1 MNLMM
6 LWAFLACT
14 PAPQVETEEQAGTLL
29 CNGAD
34 LCAEPFNTA
43 TMLGTHNSAAST
55 AYNFIAGV
63 NANQSTTIS
72 KQLEDGIRLL
82 MLDIYE
88 EGGENLLCHE
98 FCLLG
103 SIPHLE
109 VLQEIKTFLDE
120 NPREILS
127 IIYQN
132 QIGSD
137 EIAQDLATADLSK
150 WLFTYEG
157 IWPTLGE
164 MVTAD
169 QRLVVTVEVEGGD
182 PPSIPNTWDL
192 AWDTGYSW
200 TDTDAFDCDLN
211 RGELSNEI
219 VLVNHWI
226 STVVGTPDMASAIT
240 VNTESS
246 ILGQTDQCDRRPTW
260 VAVDFYDQGDP
271 FKAVTALNDG

>member
-1 MNLMM
+1 
-6 LWAFLACT
+6 
-14 PAPQVETEEQAGTLL
+14 
-29 CNGAD
+29 
-34 LCAEPFNTA
+34 
-43 TMLGTHNSAAST
+43 
-55 AYNFIAGV
+55 
-63 NANQSTTIS
+63 
-72 KQLEDGIRLL
+72 
-82 MLDIYE
+82 
-88 EGGENLLCHE
+88 
-98 FCLLG
+98 
-103 SIPHLE
+103 
-109 VLQEIKTFLDE
+109 LQEIKTFLDE
-120 NPREILS
+120 NPREVLS

-157 IWPTLGE
+157 VWPTLGE
-164 MVTAD
+164 MLDAD

-182 PPSIPNTWDL
+182 PPSIPNTWEL
-192 AWDTGYSW
+192 AWDTGYFW

-211 RGELSNEI
+211 RGDTSNEI

-226 STVVGTPDMASAIT
+226 STVVGTPDMSSATT
-240 VNTESS
+240 VNTEGS